1 MMITRVALSLL
12 FALFV
17 AATADAQTRRMAVA
31 YSAISGTQTAFYLA
45 ADAGLFD
52 KHELHVDPI
61 YVASGTKV
69 TQAVLAGEFPIAL
82 AGGIVVNAILAG
94 SDLVFIG
101 GVVNVPAFYLIVQ
114 PSIKKPEDL
123 RGKAL
128 GVTSYGS
135 STDFTLRYLLK
146 KWGVEPDKDV
156 KVLQMGGQPE
166 ILAAVLAGAIQG
178 GVFTSPGEYRAR
190 KAGNVMMADFS
201 KIGLDYPTVSLISTR
216 TFIKKEPAT
225 VRRFLMGYAEG
236 VERMFRDKELAMKI
250 ISKYTRN
257 TDREVL
263 DATYSYATNFI
274 ERPPRVPVK
283 AVETILEQTA
293 ATNPKAK
300 GRHAE
305 EFVDQTFYN
314 ELEKS
319 GFFKSIAK

>member
-1 MMITRVALSLL
+1 VITRLAFSFLISVL
-12 FALFV
+12 FAI
-17 AATADAQTRRMAVA
+17 TASAQTRRMAVA

-52 KHELHVDPI
+52 KHELHVDPV

-101 GVVNVPAFYLIVQ
+101 GVVNVPAFYLIAQ
-114 PSIKKPEDL
+114 PAIKKPEDL

-135 STDFTLRYLLK
+135 STDFTVRYLLK
-146 KWGVEPDKDV
+146 KWGLEPDKEV

-166 ILAAVLAGAIQG
+166 ILSALVGGRIQG
-178 GVFTSPGEYRAR
+178 GVLTSPGEYRAR
-190 KAGNVMMADFS
+190 KAGNVLMADFS
-201 KIGLDYPTVSLISTR
+201 KIGLDYPTVSLITTR
-216 TFIKKEPAT
+216 SFAAKEPAT
-225 VRRFLMGYAEG
+225 VRRFLMGYSEG
-236 VERMFRDKELAMKI
+236 VERMFRGKELALKI

-263 DATYSYATNFI
+263 EATYAYATNFI

-283 AVETILEQTA
+283 GIETILEQTA

-300 GRHAE
+300 GRRAE
-305 EFVDQTFYN
+305 EFVDTSFYN

-319 GFFKSIAK
+319 GFFKSLGK

>member
-1 MMITRVALSLL
+1 MRVALTLL
-12 FALFV
+12 IALFLSV
-17 AATADAQTRRMAVA
+17 TANAQTRRMAVA

-52 KHELHVDPI
+52 KHDLHVDPV

-101 GVVNVPAFYLIVQ
+101 GVVNAPAFYLIVQ
-114 PSIKKPEDL
+114 PSIRKPEDL

-135 STDFTLRYLLK
+135 STDFTVRYLLR
-146 KWGVEPDKDV
+146 KWGLEPDKEV

-166 ILAAVLAGAIQG
+166 ILSALVGGRIQG
-178 GVFTSPGEYRAR
+178 GVLTSPGEYRAR
-190 KAGNVMMADFS
+190 KAGNVLMADFS
-201 KIGLDYPTVSLISTR
+201 KIGLDYPTVSLITTR
-216 TFIKKEPAT
+216 SFAAKEPAT
-225 VRRFLMGYAEG
+225 VRRFLMGYSEG
-236 VERMFRDKELAMKI
+236 VERMFRDKELALKI

-263 DATYSYATNFI
+263 EATYAYATNFI

-283 AVETILEQTA
+283 GIETILEQTA

-300 GRHAE
+300 GRRAE
-305 EFVDQTFYN
+305 EFVDTSFYN

-319 GFFKSIAK
+319 GFFKSLGK

>member
-1 MMITRVALSLL
+1 MITRTLLGLLLSVLVTDM
-12 FALFV
+12 AN
-17 AATADAQTRRMAVA
+17 AQTRRMAVA

-52 KHELHVDPI
+52 KHELHVDPV

-101 GVVNVPAFYLIVQ
+101 GVVNVPAFYLIAQ

-123 RGKAL
+123 KGKAL

-146 KWGVEPDKDV
+146 KWGIEPDKDV

-166 ILAAVLAGAIQG
+166 ILAGLMAGAIQG

-190 KAGNVMMADFS
+190 KAGNIIMADFS
-201 KIGLDYPTVSLISTR
+201 KVGLDYPTVSLITTR
-216 TFIKKEPAT
+216 SFIRKEPAT
-225 VRRFLMGYAEG
+225 VRRFLMGYSEG

-257 TDREVL
+257 TDLEVL
-263 DATYSYATNFI
+263 EATYTYATNFI

-300 GRHAE
+300 AGAPR
-305 EFVDQTFYN
+305 
-314 ELEKS
+314 S
-319 GFFKSIAK
+319 S

>member
-1 MMITRVALSLL
+1 MIARLGLALIFSLI
-12 FALFV
+12 A
-17 AATADAQTRRMAVA
+17 AATANPQTRRMAVA

-52 KHELHVDPI
+52 KHDLHVDPV

-69 TQAVLAGEFPIAL
+69 TQAMLAGEFPVAL

-135 STDFTLRYLLK
+135 STDFTVRYLLK

-156 KVLQMGGQPE
+156 KILQMGGQPE
-166 ILAAVLAGAIQG
+166 ILAGLMAGAING

-190 KAGNVMMADFS
+190 KAGNVIIADFS
-201 KIGLDYPTVSLISTR
+201 KIGLDYPTVSLVSTR
-216 TFIKKEPAT
+216 AFIKKEPAT
-225 VRRFLMGYAEG
+225 IRRFLMGYSDG

-263 DATYSYATNFI
+263 EATYTYATNFV
-274 ERPPRVPVK
+274 ERPPRPPVK

-293 ATNPKAK
+293 VTNPKAK
-300 GRHAE
+300 GRRAE
-305 EFVDQTFYN
+305 EFVDPSFYN

-319 GFFKSIAK
+319 GYFKSAGK